1 MKRNLMIL
9 GGVAVAWYLWKHA
22 KAKQAANPA
31 VTLVPTPTV
40 IPTPSDVRYHIS

>member
-22 KAKQAANPA
+22 KEKQAANPA
-31 VTLVPTPTV
+31 VTTVPAA
-40 IPTPSDVRYHIS
+40 SDVRYTIQ